1 MKNKTIVLLGMLM
14 LVFSIFTGCTKHN
27 EKQVKPD
34 QALLNKDPDF
44 ITLTTEMN
52 SFLGYLHQEASK
64 NRFTQKIILDELT
77 LLQNKN
83 LSFEEQMN
91 ALDKLFKTTLSVKL
105 REHMKVYT
113 EIWPEITS
121 RYGFIDQQILENECA
136 EVLQEN
142 RRNYT
147 QKREASVGILFVDE
161 SAGGDCGWRYSLCV
175 AAATAGAILCDA
187 ACATTTLAMPI
198 CVLACATLQTYAGV
212 QCYDAYCK

>member
-147 QKREASVGILFVDE
+147 QKERQV
-161 SAGGDCGWRYSLCV
+161 
-175 AAATAGAILCDA
+175 
-187 ACATTTLAMPI
+187 
-198 CVLACATLQTYAGV
+198 
-212 QCYDAYCK
+212 